1 MKLDHVLRA
10 VASSWVAVSVNAV
23 VGFLLT
29 PYLLHHLGAV
39 DFGLYTLV
47 TALSGYYGLFDLGI
61 RSAVLRF
68 VSRALSL
75 NDPGETNRVVSS
87 AFYFY
92 WGICVLAVAATVFV
106 LPWLP
111 RLFGVSGETAR
122 AFQHLVLLAGVL
134 QGLIFPLNVFAG
146 SLDASGRFDL
156 VYTIQTCSLLLRV
169 VVVILSI
176 RAGGHLFEVGAVV
189 LLSGFLAY
197 VLQVPFAVRELPTL
211 SLSPK
216 WISKA
221 KLREM
226 FSYASVTLGV
236 GIGDKLKANIF
247 PVIIGVFLDPF
258 AVTLFSLP
266 TRLLRFPLEGASTMT
281 EVVNPASSYLDARKD
296 YAALRRLLQLTA
308 QGAFLLLVPMSAF
321 LIIFGRDVLRL
332 WVGAAYL
339 STYPLL
345 VVLTLGMGA
354 GATQSGLQAMLFG
367 IGRHKGL
374 IVYRLTEAAAFLVLG
389 AVALKLSGLM
399 AFAVV
404 VSLTLLITSLILVP
418 RHVCQIINLSM
429 RSYFWE
435 GYLKPS
441 LLAVPFVVVLLGL
454 HRIMFVRSWF
464 DMAIALSAGGLTYVG
479 ALLLAAFWPRE
490 RAESESV
497 SFGVLNILSER
508 FRSMVMPLVS
518 SRKQSSVLSTLW
530 STDD

>member
-1 MKLDHVLRA
+1 MKLDNMLRA
-10 VASSWVAVSVNAV
+10 VASSWLAVSANAV

-39 DFGLYTLV
+39 EFGLYTLV

-75 NDPGETNRVVSS
+75 NDREETNRVVCS

-92 WGICVLAVAATVFV
+92 WAICAIAIVATVLL

-111 RLFGVSGETAR
+111 TLFGVSGQTAL
-122 AFQHLVLLAGVL
+122 AFQHLVLLAGIL

-146 SLDASGRFDL
+146 SLDASGRFDW
-156 VYTIQTCSLLLRV
+156 VYMIQTFSLLLRV
-169 VVVILSI
+169 VVVIVTI
-176 RAGGHLFEVGAVV
+176 RAGGHLFEVGSVV

-197 VLQVPFAVRELPTL
+197 LLQVPFAVRELRTL

-216 WISKA
+216 WVSKS

-226 FSYASVTLGV
+226 LSYASVTLGV
-236 GIGDKLKANIF
+236 GVGDKLKANIF
-247 PVIIGVFLDPF
+247 PVIIGVFLNPF
-258 AVTLFSLP
+258 AVTLFSIP
-266 TRLLRFPLEGASTMT
+266 TRLLRFPLDGASTMT

-296 YAALRRLLQLTA
+296 YAALRRLLLLTA

-332 WVGAAYL
+332 WVGVGYL

-354 GATQSGLQAMLFG
+354 GATQAGLQAILFG

-374 IVYRLTEAAAFLVLG
+374 IAYRLAEAAAFVLLG
-389 AVALKLSGLM
+389 AVALKFAGLE
-399 AFAVV
+399 AFAIV
-404 VSLTLLITSLILVP
+404 VSFTLLLTSLILVP
-418 RHVCQIINLSM
+418 RHVCRIVGLPI
-429 RSYFWE
+429 RSYLWAGCF
-435 GYLKPS
+435 KPS
-441 LLAVPFVVVLLGL
+441 LLAIPFAVVLLGI
-454 HRIMFVRSWF
+454 RRAVFITSWF
-464 DMAIALSAGGLTYVG
+464 EIMAALALGGLTFG
-479 ALLLAAFWPRE
+479 GTLLWAAFWPQE
-490 RAESESV
+490 RAGFSGV
-497 SFGVLNILSER
+497 SLDILKVLTDR
-508 FRSMVMPLVS
+508 FRSTAFPLLGP
-518 SRKQSSVLSTLW
+518 RKRNSFLSTLW